1 MPSPT
6 PGDSSSRSRSRQ
18 APHCLLVHGLQKSTT
33 RLAANYSF
41 SESQEQAR
49 RRYCSNYVVSC
60 SLVQSKSQLTLF
72 QSSSTLHPGFP
83 ASGNLSR
90 SGCEKSWRQ
99 NTTSPE
105 ALVLIGSV
113 PTRSSL
119 CSTD

>member
-49 RRYCSNYVVSC
+49 RRYCSNYAAERILLRKVGGGYIFIHRLLLEYFAGMQAEAPPSANA
-60 SLVQSKSQLTLF
+60 SPTRRPHKYVQSA
-72 QSSSTLHPGFP
+72 G
-83 ASGNLSR
+83 A
-90 SGCEKSWRQ
+90 
-99 NTTSPE
+99 
-105 ALVLIGSV
+105 
-113 PTRSSL
+113 
-119 CSTD
+119 